1 VFAFWV
7 YLEPNESLLLSLL
20 LQNTGGTC
28 FGDSGGPL
36 FLEDT
41 NLIVGVTSYGINR
54 NCASTGG
61 SYRIDT
67 VDDLEWINSFLSI
80 VALE

>member
-1 VFAFWV
+1 
-7 YLEPNESLLLSLL
+7 LPLDLHP
-20 LQNTGGTC
+20 QNTGGTC

-41 NLIVGVTSYGINR
+41 NIIVGVTSYGINQ
-54 NCASTGG
+54 NCAGTGG

-67 VDDLEWINSFLSI
+67 VDDLAWINEYL
-80 VALE
+80 